1 MSGKRWR
8 KAEGSGMG
16 SDYVPPAYTDYE
28 GPQIDEEMESQLKAA
43 FYNLN
48 LSCDASPTPAVD
60 TCLAHLKLLR
70 AFEELKNRIG
80 LTDGL
85 WDIWDSRA
93 QKANRG
99 GPGRSNDT
107 LDILVKLRE
116 KRWAVYVARAV
127 DRYEAWWK
135 SFVPVML
142 TESDMMADGKDGQ
155 LSRFESFTSKREP
168 MIWTSSSLPPLDV
181 LLVWHCHM
189 LSPRTFLED
198 CLRWGYSH
206 LWHSGMPWTEINAA
220 LRPNFE
226 YEVTEECKESWHDRT
241 GLAWSNRDDPDIKP
255 LRCPVCF
262 DWDTY
267 PWTTCGLPRD
277 YKGDKKP
284 GLVGSGIGDGQLK
297 SECARCGIT
306 IDEDLLRVAKFRD
319 DVENL
324 VTHDWP
330 MAGTILDVRDGL
342 VRKQQKDP
350 DQLFPNRL
358 VRRGLLVDV
367 TNIFQPGNKVK
378 PSMSVIRDRI
388 EKITSHTSLRH
399 SSDLLKKIDKNIDGV
414 GTLAPHRLSKQA
426 RMQTRCMMSRYWENS
441 SIFGI
446 DLRGAVMRQGVFTE
460 KMYKIDWLHSP
471 TARFT
476 MEKLVVKYERFFDIA
491 AKFPDEFVTPTLEV
505 DLAWHTHQLSP
516 SQYFDYSVAKT
527 MIFIDHNDKVDEEKL
542 AESFDWMV
550 KTYQQ
555 KYGEVYS
562 ECFCWFC
569 ESLRFKHASS
579 MKKLSPDWRVAV
591 QEGNGESVHISSH
604 PAVQAENEH
613 NPGRR
618 TRRLVFHND
627 VDDAY
632 SKALKKTNQGPKKAL
647 FGRTKS
653 GSSSSS
659 SSTTIMGPR
668 GEDHCDHWGKSI
680 ALPGPWYSEP
690 VATLTPQ
697 MYPSHP
703 GLIHTAPGQQGACA
717 AGTCGGS
724 AGCGSGALA
733 LCGAGCSGM
742 GRNIFAGAGCAG
754 GSSLG

>member
-1 MSGKRWR
+1 MSGKRLR
-8 KAEGSGMG
+8 RAEGSGMG
-16 SDYVPPAYTDYE
+16 SIYVPPAYTDYE
-28 GPQIDEEMESQLKAA
+28 GPRIDEETESQLRAA

-48 LSCDASPTPAVD
+48 LGYDASPTPVVD

-70 AFEELKNRIG
+70 AFEGLKSRTG

-93 QKANRG
+93 QNASRG
-99 GPGRSNDT
+99 GP

-135 SFVPVML
+135 SFVPTML
-142 TESDMMADGKDGQ
+142 TEFDMVADGKDGQ
-155 LSRFESFTSKREP
+155 LSRCPSRLACP
-168 MIWTSSSLPPLDV
+168 
-181 LLVWHCHM
+181 HAQ
-189 LSPRTFLED
+189 PRTFLED
-198 CLRWGYSH
+198 CLRWGYGD

-220 LRPNFE
+220 LRPDFE
-226 YEVTEECKESWHDRT
+226 YEVTEECKQSWTHRT

-262 DWDTY
+262 DWETY

-284 GLVGSGIGDGQLK
+284 GLVGSGLGDGQLK

-342 VRKQQKDP
+342 VRKQQKTLTSCSQTASCDAV
-350 DQLFPNRL
+350 F
-358 VRRGLLVDV
+358 
-367 TNIFQPGNKVK
+367 
-378 PSMSVIRDRI
+378 SWMSQ
-388 EKITSHTSLRH
+388 TSSNLEP

-471 TARFT
+471 TVRFT
-476 MEKLVVKYERFFDIA
+476 MEKLVAKYERFFDIA
-491 AKFPDEFVTPTLEV
+491 AKFPDEFVTPTLDV

-527 MIFIDHNDKVDEEKL
+527 KIFIDHNDKVDEEKL

-555 KYGEVYS
+555 RYGEVYS

-569 ESLRFKHASS
+569 ESLQFKHASS
-579 MKKLSPDWRVAV
+579 MKKLSPEWRVAV

-632 SKALKKTNQGPKKAL
+632 SKALKKTNQSPKKAL

-680 ALPGPWYSEP
+680 ALPGPWFSEP

-703 GLIHTAPGQQGACA
+703 GLIHTAPGQPGACA

-733 LCGAGCSGM
+733 LCGSGCSGM
-742 GRNIFAGAGCAG
+742 GRNIFGSAGCAG
-754 GSSLG
+754 GSSSG